1 MLIKIASASCYKK
14 QPPHPSGSTTQKNLF
29 LAPKKPEIFPV
40 PLLSGGYGS
49 RLRVARSQQTAYAVT
64 WKGEQNHER
73 SHRWFSG
80 QSWKWRTSLPLD
92 QDLIHSPIKR
102 KLGNGDAQKEAA
114 GLCHRYTTG
123 PGHFIILCKS
133 SSNIHLF

>member
-1 MLIKIASASCYKK
+1 MLAAIRNNPHIPVGQQHRKICS
-14 QPPHPSGSTTQKNLF
+14 L
-29 LAPKKPEIFPV
+29 LPKSQRFSQCLYQV
-40 PLLSGGYGS
+40 VAMGS
-49 RLRVARSQQTAYAVT
+49 RLCIARSQHTAYAVT